1 MRQVALSVVVGLS
14 LALGSA
20 SRARAEPRPPDDAA
34 AMTVAVDGQGEVE
47 VGPLV
52 VAWARRFEALAVVS
66 PAVQPTRVRFLG
78 AVGDLSWGVI
88 KAILDLHDVV
98 VVESQPVA
106 GGPFVLRA
114 HHRRDL
120 PGKENQARLVEGAE
134 VPPWE
139 EVVTAVFRIQHGAG
153 ATIFATLR
161 GLGSRDQNR
170 VGISQFVPGPELI
183 IVVDLASRVRF
194 AARVIEALDVQ
205 GPQRELRTFTL
216 RHAPATEVAAGLTGL
231 LGVLAGGGAQ
241 PGLGPQPGAGLG
253 APYVHPDTRGNQ
265 LLVAAFA
272 QDLPTIERIVSDLDR
287 RVDPP
292 TGLLHVYR
300 CRHADAVDL
309 VKTVDG
315 LLQGKAGGGAPG
327 GAGPPAN
334 VGGVTT
340 RVVADE
346 PTNSLLVEAEEGR
359 WLDVLRILEELD
371 APRRRVVI
379 EVEVYEV
386 STPSDQLTFGV
397 ELTGVSQGA
406 DDETRASGLTSFGL
420 SQVRLQNGPDGTPTS
435 IGRVPGLQTGLTA
448 LIARDAFDKIPVLIS
463 ALAST
468 SKARLV
474 TRSLAATNDGKS
486 ASFSLTN
493 SQPVLTVG
501 STQVIATQEVKYVDA
516 SSILTI
522 EPVVNSEDELTLSLT
537 LKIAAFSG
545 SGSPQLPPPR
555 TSRDYQGVVTVPN
568 GRYVVFGGLESESE
582 NLDESKVP
590 LLGDV
595 PVLGYL
601 FKSMR
606 RTRTQTKVYIFVR
619 PRILSD
625 LRGHEDARMG
635 EALRERIVVQASR
648 DGWLPPLLADP
659 GPAGWDLRDEAL
671 EVFGTGSG
679 DPFHR

>member
-1 MRQVALSVVVGLS
+1 MRHAALVVIGLCLTSV
-14 LALGSA
+14 
-20 SRARAEPRPPDDAA
+20 ARAEPRPPDDAA
-34 AMTVAVDGQGEVE
+34 AMTVAVDAQGEVE

-66 PAVQPTRVRFLG
+66 PAVQATRVRFLG
-78 AVGDLSWGVI
+78 GVGDLSWGVI

-120 PGKENQARLVEGAE
+120 PGKEAQARLVEGAE

-139 EVVTAVFRIQHGAG
+139 EVVTAVFRVQHGAG
-153 ATIFATLR
+153 AMIFATLR
-161 GLGSRDQNR
+161 GVMSRDPNR
-170 VGISQFVPGPELI
+170 VGLSQYVPGPELI

-231 LGVLAGGGAQ
+231 LGVLAGGGQ
-241 PGLGPQPGAGLG
+241 PGVGPQQGQGLG

-287 RVDPP
+287 RVEPP
-292 TGLLHVYR
+292 SGLLHVYR

-315 LLQGKAGGGAPG
+315 LLQGKAGAGAAPG
-327 GAGPPAN
+327 GTGPAN
-334 VGGVTT
+334 VGGVAT

-346 PTNSLLVEAEEGR
+346 PTNSLLVEAEEAR
-359 WLDVLRILEELD
+359 WLDVLQILEELD

-406 DDETRASGLTSFGL
+406 EDETRASGLTSFGL
-420 SQVRLQNGPDGTPTS
+420 SQVQLRPGVDGAPTQV
-435 IGRVPGLQTGLTA
+435 GRVPGISAGLTA

-474 TRSLAATNDGKS
+474 TRSLATTNDGKN
-486 ASFSLTN
+486 ASFGITT

-501 STQVIATQEVKYVDA
+501 STQVIATQEVTYVDA

-522 EPVVNSEDELTLSLT
+522 EPVVNSEEELTLSLT

-545 SGSPQLPPPR
+545 AGSPQLPPPR

-582 NLDESKVP
+582 TLDESKVP

-625 LRGHEDARMG
+625 LRGHEDARAS
-635 EALRERIVVQASR
+635 EALRQRVMVQASR

-659 GPAGWDLRDEAL
+659 GPAGWDLRDEAM

>member
-1 MRQVALSVVVGLS
+1 
-14 LALGSA
+14 
-20 SRARAEPRPPDDAA
+20 
-34 AMTVAVDGQGEVE
+34 
-47 VGPLV
+47 
-52 VAWARRFEALAVVS
+52 
-66 PAVQPTRVRFLG
+66 
-78 AVGDLSWGVI
+78 
-88 KAILDLHDVV
+88 V
-98 VVESQPVA
+98 VVESQPVP
-106 GGPFVLRA
+106 GGPFVIRA

-120 PGKENQARLVEGAE
+120 PGKEGQARLVQGAE

-139 EVVTAVFRIQHGAG
+139 EVVTAVFRVQHGAG
-153 ATIFATLR
+153 AMIFATLR
-161 GLGSRDQNR
+161 GVMTRDQNR
-170 VGISQFVPGPELI
+170 VGLSQYVPGPELL

-216 RHAPATEVAAGLTGL
+216 RHAPATEVAAGLNGL
-231 LGVLAGGGAQ
+231 LGVLAGGGQ
-241 PGLGPQPGAGLG
+241 PGLGPQQGQGLG

-272 QDLPTIERIVSDLDR
+272 QDLPTIERIVADLDR
-287 RVDPP
+287 RVEPP
-292 TGLLHVYR
+292 SGLLHVYR

-315 LLQGKAGGGAPG
+315 LLQGKAGAAAPG
-327 GAGPPAN
+327 GTGPPAN

-346 PTNSLLVEAEEGR
+346 PTNSLLVEAEEAR
-359 WLDVLRILEELD
+359 WLDVLQILEELD

-406 DDETRASGLTSFGL
+406 EDKTRASGLTSFGL
-420 SQVRLQNGPDGTPTS
+420 SQVQLRPGSDGSPTQV
-435 IGRVPGLQTGLTA
+435 GRVPGISAGLTA

-486 ASFSLTN
+486 ASFGITS

-501 STQVIATQEVKYVDA
+501 STQVIATQEVTYVDA

-522 EPVVNSEDELTLSLT
+522 EPVVNSEEELTLSLT

-545 SGSPQLPPPR
+545 AGSPQLPPPR

-582 NLDESKVP
+582 TLDEQKVP
-590 LLGDV
+590 FLGDV

-625 LRGHEDARMG
+625 LRGYEDARAS

-659 GPAGWDLRDEAL
+659 GPAGWDLRDEAM